1 MLTNVTFFNSDRAKD
16 IKNPLFLKSMP
27 YSIELIDILKPKHV
41 VFLGGSKMLD
51 KLKKANHNNNLYE
64 MNFEMI
70 KPRVCKG
77 FFNGIPFLA
86 VPHPSARL
94 KREERQTVVD
104 CITAFMK

>member
-1 MLTNVTFFNSDRAKD
+1 MLTNVTFFNSDSAKD
-16 IKNPLFLKSMP
+16 IKNPLFYKSMP
-27 YSIELIDILKPKHV
+27 YSIELVDILKPKHI

-51 KLKKANHNNNLYE
+51 KLKRANRNNHLFE
-64 MNFEMI
+64 MDFEMI

-77 FFNGIPFLA
+77 LFNGIPFLA

-104 CITAFMK
+104 CITAFMN